1 MSDNTPGSRPER
13 QLIEAYG
20 AGQFRIGGVTVTGS
34 VIVFPDHTTPWNVS
48 TYEDISTES
57 LSAVGDVY
65 EAVEV
70 LLIGCGGR
78 MGMPHRD
85 IKEFLSGFGIV
96 PDWMD
101 TGAACRTFNGLVSE
115 DRAVAAAL
123 ISVE

>member
-34 VIVFPDHTTPWNVS
+34 VIVFPRHTTPWNVS
-48 TYEDISTES
+48 AYEDISTGS
-57 LSAVGDVY
+57 LSPVADVH

-78 MGMPHRD
+78 MEMPHPEIR
-85 IKEFLSGFGIV
+85 EFLSGFGIV

-101 TGAACRTFNGLVSE
+101 TGAACRTFNVLISE

-123 ISVE
+123 IPVE